1 MTSSAALRE
10 ARENGGRET
19 LACGFAVRCSRFLAL
34 VMAGLLIAALCPV
47 AAFAAEATPSAVK
60 AVAASTANGAT
71 TPEASEAPG
80 TSTTPETPEAPATP
94 SEPAAPTTPAAP
106 VAAPVL
112 TCKTAQVGQSG
123 WKTVKAPAKAGR
135 AAGSN
140 AVTALRLTVKSSVS
154 GSVAYRVYLAGKGW
168 TDLMRDGATAGLKK
182 SSAPVQALR
191 IKLTGKLAQQYT
203 VYYRANVVGYGW
215 TGWGKN
221 GESVGARK
229 LASVRAYQVKVVK
242 KGTKAP
248 GSRANRYFSA
258 GQPSA
263 EYFYAQGG
271 KTRPQLIKAI
281 AKAKG
286 SGLKVFGTSYSL
298 NSSAG
303 KKLQKAIKALSRYKL
318 SFVMMDLT
326 TGAGISYNPGKVQYS
341 ASTIKGPYVAAVNKY
356 RPGSAASAHGT
367 MSSTIKVSSNE
378 GYASLRSRFGHS
390 PMLKMMDYCGIS
402 SAEMNGNRNYTYLSS
417 RTLAKLWIGTY
428 WYYYRETNGRSA
440 KVRNLHSHPLN
451 SFIDRA
457 LSTPTRT
464 KPGWFPGGGYNV
476 QNDAGVVLVDG
487 HPYVL
492 AVMSSACGQ
501 YGKLATLVQAIDGVH
516 ADMVKKG

>member
-1 MTSSAALRE
+1 MTSSAVLRGAQE
-10 ARENGGRET
+10 SADRG
-19 LACGFAVRCSRFLAL
+19 ASMPGFAAWWSRLLAL
-34 VMAGLLIAALCPV
+34 LLTGLLIAALCPA
-47 AAFAAEATPSAVK
+47 AAFAAGPSATE
-60 AVAASTANGAT
+60 AATASAA
-71 TPEASEAPG
+71 E
-80 TSTTPETPEAPATP
+80 ETV
-94 SEPAAPTTPAAP
+94 AP
-106 VAAPVL
+106 VI

-123 WKTVKAPAKAGR
+123 WKTVEAPSKAGR
-135 AAGSN
+135 TTGAS
-140 AVTALRLTVKSSVS
+140 AVTALRLSVKSSVS

-168 TDLMRDGATAGLKK
+168 TDLVRDGATAGLKK
-182 SSAPVQALR
+182 STAPVQALR
-191 IKLTGKLAQQYT
+191 IKLTGELAQQYT
-203 VYYRANVVGYGW
+203 VYYRVNLAGYGW

-229 LASVRAYQVKVVK
+229 LASVRGYQVKVVK

-258 GQPSA
+258 GQTSA

-286 SGLKVFGTSYSL
+286 SGLKAFGTTYQLDSK
-298 NSSAG
+298 AA
-303 KKLQKAIKALSRYKL
+303 KKLKKAIKALGRYRL

-326 TGAGISYNPGKVQYS
+326 TGAGISYNPGKVQYC

-378 GYASLRSRFGHS
+378 GYSSLRGRFGHG
-390 PMLKMMDYCGIS
+390 PLLKMMGYCGIS
-402 SAEMNGNRNYTYLSS
+402 SAEMNGNRNYPYLSS

-428 WYYYRETNGRSA
+428 WYYYRETNSRSA
-440 KVRNLHSHPLN
+440 KVRNLHAHPLN
-451 SFIDRA
+451 SFIDQA
-457 LSTPTRT
+457 LATPTRT

-501 YGKLATLVQAIDGVH
+501 YGKLADLVRAIDGVH
-516 ADMVKKG
+516 TDMVKKAK

>member
-1 MTSSAALRE
+1 MSKCIILAALMVVL
-10 ARENGGRET
+10 T
-19 LACGFAVRCSRFLAL
+19 
-34 VMAGLLIAALCPV
+34 AALCPV
-47 AAFAAEATPSAVK
+47 AAFAAEEVS
-60 AVAASTANGAT
+60 
-71 TPEASEAPG
+71 
-80 TSTTPETPEAPATP
+80 STTAAAAVSVADEPVAPEP
-94 SEPAAPTTPAAP
+94 SEPADPSTPAAPTTPAAP
-106 VAAPVL
+106 AAPVI
-112 TCKTAQVGQSG
+112 TCKTTQVGQSG
-123 WKTVKAPAKAGR
+123 WKAVKAPAKAGR
-135 AAGSN
+135 TTGSN
-140 AVTALRLTVKSSVS
+140 AVTALRLSVKSSVS
-154 GSVAYRVYLAGKGW
+154 GSVVYRVYLAGKGW
-168 TDLMRDGATAGLKK
+168 TDLVRDGATAGLKK

-191 IKLTGKLAQQYT
+191 IKLTGKLAQQYAI
-203 VYYRANVVGYGW
+203 YYRANVVGYGW

-229 LASVRAYQVKVVK
+229 LASVRGYQVKVVK
-242 KGTKAP
+242 KGSAAP
-248 GSRANRYFSA
+248 GSRDNRYFSA
-258 GQPSA
+258 GQSSA

-356 RPGSAASAHGT
+356 RPSSAASAYGT

-390 PMLKMMDYCGIS
+390 PMLKMMAYCGIS

-428 WYYYRETNGRSA
+428 WYYYRETNSRSA
-440 KVRNLHSHPLN
+440 KVRGLHAHPLN

-457 LSTPTRT
+457 LTTPTRT

-492 AVMSSACGQ
+492 SVMSSACGQ
-501 YGKLATLVQAIDGVH
+501 YGKLAALVQAIDGVH